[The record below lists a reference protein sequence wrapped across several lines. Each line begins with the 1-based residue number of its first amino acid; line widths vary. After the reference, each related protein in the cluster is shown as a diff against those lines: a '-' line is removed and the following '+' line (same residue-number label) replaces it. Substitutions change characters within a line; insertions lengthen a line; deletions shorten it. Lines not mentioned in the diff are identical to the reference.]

1 MKNYPVSK
9 ANTAGSGVLV
19 IIAKVSKESFKM

>member
-1 MKNYPVSK
+1 MKHYPVAK
-9 ANTAGSGVLV
+9 ANTAGSSFLV